1 MKKLITILL
10 FAAFGMANS
19 FAQFDFSEIN
29 FPDKSKT
36 DLTKMVKTEIS
47 YADNLSS
54 KISPMLNLFLNK
66 VLNHKGSAIELYESL
81 NQLSQIIYFYKGAED
96 ECIVPVFIK
105 TNSVESTEGAISSL
119 GGKVGTIA
127 DNIITAQLSVSTIR
141 LIAELPEV
149 IYVEAS
155 GISKP
160 LLDVSRTE
168 AKVDQLHNGSGISR
182 PYKGNGVIVGVL
194 DTGIDWK
201 HQDFKNAGGNRIRYL
216 WDMSTTGNPP
226 PGFSY
231 GTEYTKAQLDANQ
244 CQQIDGDDGG
254 GHGTH
259 VTGTA
264 AGNGGA
270 LPNYIG
276 MAPESDILF
285 VKGYINGGFPNT
297 NTVDGCNYMFQKA
310 QQIGKPAVINL
321 SLGGHL
327 GPHDGTSLYE
337 QALSNLTGN
346 GKIIVAAAGNEGGNP
361 IHLSYSVAGS
371 SYNDANETFF
381 ELYNNASFVAADMW
395 YNGGNI
401 SVGLAAY
408 NKSNLNLIGYTNGI
422 APGQKIEDV
431 PFNVGGYVYGY
442 VTIDATG
449 VNNPNNSANEV
460 VVVIDGHN
468 GQVNIGDVF
477 WTIYT
482 YGTGTFDAWAL
493 GHAVFSTYAGQSW
506 IKPGDDQK
514 TVGIP
519 STANKVICVGSYVTK
534 NQWIDINGVT
544 QYQQG
549 NPIIG
554 QISSFSSMGPSRDG
568 RLKPDVVAP
577 GEVIVAAYSS
587 FLTQTPPQNIVQ
599 GGKHQKMQGT
609 SMASPH
615 VAGAVALLLEKNP
628 ALNYEQ
634 VVTILKNTTKKDSYT
649 GTSPNNTYG
658 YGKLDAYNAFIN
670 TPGGGGGQTTI
681 LQEGFDGDFPPGG
694 WTHQVMNTSHTWQRG
709 NPQNNN
715 FNQIDPGSQYS
726 ALCPWVAQ
734 NQNEWLI
741 TPAFNLGSGSASIE
755 FYAGY
760 STQWL
765 SGATVKLHI
774 STDGGSNWNQIWTA
788 DNDGQDWIWR
798 NKIID
803 ISAYSNRQ
811 NLKLGW
817 QYIGN
822 DGDLVA
828 IDGVKLLGFVT
839 DVEDDLLTVSNYLLE
854 QNYPNPFNPS
864 TVISYQLPISG
875 NVSLKVYD
883 ILGREITTLVDE
895 YKNAGRYEVEF
906 STTGGPESPIG
917 AGSIKNPASGV
928 YLYQLRSG
936 SFYET
941 KKMLLIK

>member
-10 FAAFGMANS
+10 LAAIGMANS
-19 FAQFDFSEIN
+19 FAQIDFSAIN

-36 DLTKMVKTEIS
+36 DLSKMVNAEIS

-66 VLNHKGSAIELYESL
+66 VLNHKGTGIELYESL
-81 NQLSQIIYFYKGAED
+81 NQLSKLIYFYQGAED

-105 TNSVESTEGAISSL
+105 TNSVELIEGTVSSL

-127 DNIITAQLSVSTIR
+127 DNIITAHLSASTIR

-168 AKVDQLHNGSGISR
+168 AKVDQLHNGISISR
-182 PYKGNGVIVGVL
+182 PYKGNGIIMGIV
-194 DTGIDWK
+194 DSGIDWK
-201 HQDFKNAGGNRIRYL
+201 HQDFKNGGGNRIRYL

-231 GTEYTKAQLDANQ
+231 GIEYTKAQLDANQ
-244 CQQIDGDDGG
+244 CGQIDGDDGG

-259 VTGTA
+259 VAGTA
-264 AGNGGA
+264 AGNGSA
-270 LPNYIG
+270 LPNYVG
-276 MAPESDILF
+276 MAPESDIIF
-285 VKGYINGGFPNT
+285 VKGFRDGPSFADT
-297 NTVDGCNYMFQKA
+297 DVLDGCNYIFQRA
-310 QQIGKPAVINL
+310 QQLSKPAVINL

-327 GPHDGTSLYE
+327 GSHDGSSLYE
-337 QALSNLTGN
+337 QGLSNLTGN
-346 GKIIVAAAGNEGGNP
+346 GKIIIAAAGNEGGNP

-381 ELYNNASFVAADMW
+381 ELYNNASFVVADMW

-408 NKSNLNLIGYTNGI
+408 YIDNGQLVLIGYTNGVP
-422 APGQKIEDV
+422 PGQKIEDV
-431 PFNVGGYVYGY
+431 AFDVGGYIYGY

-460 VVVIDGHN
+460 IVIIDGHN

-482 YGTGTFDAWAL
+482 FGTGTFDAWAL
-493 GHAVFSTYAGQSW
+493 GHGVFSTYAGQSW

-549 NPIIG
+549 NPTIG
-554 QISSFSSMGPSRDG
+554 QISSFSSMGPTRDG
-568 RLKPDVVAP
+568 RLKPDIVAP

-587 FLTQTPPQNIVQ
+587 FLTQTPPQNIAQ
-599 GGKHQKMQGT
+599 GGKHQKMEGT

-615 VAGAVALLLEKNP
+615 VTGTVALLLEKNP
-628 ALNYEQ
+628 ALNYDQ

-658 YGKLDAYNAFIN
+658 HGKLDAYNAFIN
-670 TPGGGGGQTTI
+670 TPGGGGGPAII

-694 WTHQVMNTSHTWQRG
+694 WLHQVMNTSHTWQRG

-715 FNQIDPGSQYS
+715 FNQIDPTSQYS

-765 SGATVKLHI
+765 SGATLKLHI

-817 QYIGN
+817 QYVGN

-839 DVEDDLLTVSNYLLE
+839 DLEDDVMPVYNYMLE
-854 QNYPNPFNPS
+854 QNYPNPFNPA
-864 TVISYQLPISG
+864 TKINYQIPAG
-875 NVSLKVYD
+875 DNVSIRVYD
-883 ILGREITTLVDE
+883 ILGKEIITLVDE
-895 YKNAGRYEVEF
+895 YKPAGRYEVEF
-906 STTGGPESPIG
+906 QSAVGNM
-917 AGSIKNPASGV
+917 KLASGI
-928 YLYQLRSG
+928 YFYQLRAG
-936 SFYET
+936 SFVET
-941 KKMLLIK
+941 KKMILLR